1 MKKSIFITAL
11 TAIVLC
17 ISCGSKGTV
26 SNNTSDEEKVD
37 YLLRD
42 TAIYGFCAEGSAMNT
57 LQIITD
63 GGDTITVNTT
73 RANEKGKVLGGYA
86 IGDEIALIVNSD
98 TTQALLV
105 INKSMLNGDWVM
117 PNPMDGSNE
126 MGVRILRGGVAESI
140 DQSTV
145 VYKSWRIFNG
155 QLQFT
160 ITREDGIDAEEILVY
175 DIIKLTDNELT
186 LRATDEDQETFE
198 YTNPAGEEY
207 TEEDLN
213 GVVLDEGYDDEFDM

>member
-1 MKKSIFITAL
+1 
-11 TAIVLC
+11 
-17 ISCGSKGTV
+17 
-26 SNNTSDEEKVD
+26 
-37 YLLRD
+37 
-42 TAIYGFCAEGSAMNT
+42 
-57 LQIITD
+57 
-63 GGDTITVNTT
+63 
-73 RANEKGKVLGGYA
+73 
-86 IGDEIALIVNSD
+86 
-98 TTQALLV
+98 
-105 INKSMLNGDWVM
+105 MLNGDWVM
-117 PNPMDGSNE
+117 PNPMDGSHE
-126 MGVRILRGGVAESI
+126 MGVRFLRGGVAESI

-198 YTNPAGEEY
+198 YTHPAGEEY